1 MAAFL
6 LAGVAL
12 ILSLAASAFTWQLWR
27 STVAARASAPGEM
40 LVRMAE
46 LEEAWADLLDSNG
59 RFLKRIAERDRR
71 EAKKA
76 AQIAPE
82 PTNGEGIEQLTD
94 RDKIRALA
102 RSRGLIR

>member
-1 MAAFL
+1 MIGLSIA
-6 LAGVAL
+6 AL
-12 ILSLAASAFTWQLWR
+12 ILSLGACGLSWQLYR
-27 STVAARASAPGEM
+27 ATVAARASAPGEL

-46 LEEAWADLLDSNG
+46 VEQEWADLLDSNA

-76 AQIAPE
+76 AQEASG
-82 PTNGEGIEQLTD
+82 PTNGDGVEGMTD

>member
-1 MAAFL
+1 MIGLSIA
-6 LAGVAL
+6 AL
-12 ILSLAASAFTWQLWR
+12 ILSLAASAASWFLYRATM
-27 STVAARASAPGEM
+27 AARASAPGEL

-46 LEEAWADLLDSNG
+46 VEQEWADLLDSNA

-76 AQIAPE
+76 AQEASGS
-82 PTNGEGIEQLTD
+82 TNGDGVEGLTD